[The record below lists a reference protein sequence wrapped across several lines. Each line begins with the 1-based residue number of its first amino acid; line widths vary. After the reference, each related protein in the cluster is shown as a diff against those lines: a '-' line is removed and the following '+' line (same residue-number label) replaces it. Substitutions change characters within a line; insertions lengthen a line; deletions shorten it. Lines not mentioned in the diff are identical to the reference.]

1 VFTRI
6 KGSPTTKKK
15 YLQICRATYVNGR
28 TSHKVIGSLGAV
40 DELVESG
47 EVEKL
52 MLSLNQIL
60 SKYNS
65 ALPIQETLMPALK
78 ELKRY
83 QWGAVKVIDKLWE
96 IFELDS
102 FIGSQKINAEFDFK
116 NILRLLVLDRFM
128 NPRSKLKTYEHASEY
143 FGIDNEE
150 IELQHVYRSLDVLA
164 KLKPNLEKHLFDINT
179 NLFNMKVDV
188 VFYDAS
194 TIYFQSQQKDELRD
208 FGFSKDCK
216 FNDVQVVIGL
226 LMDQMGRPVG
236 LEIFPGNTFDGHTV
250 VQSLTSL
257 KEKFNINKLIFVG
270 DRGMCSEENLQAIAK
285 AGYEYIVG
293 MPIKRSSKALK
304 EQVLDLDS
312 YETIMIKDKDDND
325 QILKYK
331 AIKQTSILCN
341 RKDPDNK
348 ITVEEKIICTWTQSR
363 AKKDAHDRDVLIEK
377 AQEVLDGKSKL
388 RKPGKAKYLALN
400 EEVKYLDDAKIL
412 EDKKWDGIY
421 AIRTNNTTLSQQEIY
436 DQYRQLWKIE
446 DCFRVMKSHLKIR
459 PVYHWKPSRVTGH
472 LVLCFLAFVFERHL
486 EIELRKQKLQTSP
499 AKIREAIS
507 QMQASL
513 VEVNQREY
521 LMRSNL
527 DTSAK
532 QVLKTL
538 NITVPQ
544 DLTLVNEF

>member
-116 NILRLLVLDRFM
+116 NIVRLLVLDRFM

-499 AKIREAIS
+499 ARIREAIS

>member
-1 VFTRI
+1 
-6 KGSPTTKKK
+6 
-15 YLQICRATYVNGR
+15 
-28 TSHKVIGSLGAV
+28 
-40 DELVESG
+40 
-47 EVEKL
+47 
-52 MLSLNQIL
+52 
-60 SKYNS
+60 
-65 ALPIQETLMPALK
+65 
-78 ELKRY
+78 
-83 QWGAVKVIDKLWE
+83 
-96 IFELDS
+96 
-102 FIGSQKINAEFDFK
+102 
-116 NILRLLVLDRFM
+116 M

-499 AKIREAIS
+499 ARIREAIS

>member
-1 VFTRI
+1 MFTRI

-446 DCFRVMKSHLKIR
+446 DCFRVMKSHLRIR

>member
-1 VFTRI
+1 
-6 KGSPTTKKK
+6 
-15 YLQICRATYVNGR
+15 
-28 TSHKVIGSLGAV
+28 
-40 DELVESG
+40 
-47 EVEKL
+47 
-52 MLSLNQIL
+52 
-60 SKYNS
+60 
-65 ALPIQETLMPALK
+65 
-78 ELKRY
+78 
-83 QWGAVKVIDKLWE
+83 
-96 IFELDS
+96 
-102 FIGSQKINAEFDFK
+102 
-116 NILRLLVLDRFM
+116 
-128 NPRSKLKTYEHASEY
+128 
-143 FGIDNEE
+143 
-150 IELQHVYRSLDVLA
+150 
-164 KLKPNLEKHLFDINT
+164 
-179 NLFNMKVDV
+179 
-188 VFYDAS
+188 
-194 TIYFQSQQKDELRD
+194 
-208 FGFSKDCK
+208 
-216 FNDVQVVIGL
+216 
-226 LMDQMGRPVG
+226 
-236 LEIFPGNTFDGHTV
+236 
-250 VQSLTSL
+250 
-257 KEKFNINKLIFVG
+257 
-270 DRGMCSEENLQAIAK
+270 MCSEENLQAIAK

-331 AIKQTSILCN
+331 TIKQTSILCN

-446 DCFRVMKSHLKIR
+446 DCFRVMKSHLRIR

>member
-116 NILRLLVLDRFM
+116 NIVRLLVLDRFM